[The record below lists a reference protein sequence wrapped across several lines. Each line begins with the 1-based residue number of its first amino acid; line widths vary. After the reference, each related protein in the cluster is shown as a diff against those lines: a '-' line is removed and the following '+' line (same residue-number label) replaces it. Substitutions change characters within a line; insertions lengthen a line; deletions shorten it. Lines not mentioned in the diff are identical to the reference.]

1 MDRRDVDIG
10 TSEARAR
17 IETEL
22 LDGTLDLQV
31 EVDRLS
37 AIGDETRILVM
48 FLLAEDGPQT
58 SGDLSDAIDKYQN
71 NLYYH
76 LTTLQDVGLIETAQD
91 GRSQAYRLT
100 EVGESVIDDV
110 FGSIR
115 RRAGVEVDDTPFDLE
130 ADKPPTED
138 GEAVDPEPAT
148 NDSSS

>member
-1 MDRRDVDIG
+1 MNRRDADIG

-17 IETEL
+17 IESDL
-22 LDGTLDLQV
+22 LDGTLDLEV

-37 AIGDETRILVM
+37 AIGDETRLAVV

-58 SGDLSDAIDKYQN
+58 SSELSEAIDKYQN

-76 LTTLQDVGLIETAQD
+76 LTRLQDVGLIETVQE

-100 EVGESVIDDV
+100 DVGESVVEDV

-115 RRAGVEVDDTPFDLE
+115 RRAGLDDGSAATPE
-130 ADKPPTED
+130 ESVV
-138 GEAVDPEPAT
+138 GPEPTAG
-148 NDSSS
+148 DQSG